1 MTTEKPSMA
10 VLFVDVSDST
20 KIYEALGDTAAFV
33 AVRGCIDLL
42 QDITKAFD
50 GRVVKTIGDGVMCV
64 FPAADAAAMAASEM
78 QMRISRRPNEGGAR
92 IMIRAGFLYG
102 PVIEDNDDVFG
113 DSVNVAARM
122 AGLALSGQ
130 VITSGATVAALSP
143 LLRNFTRRLD
153 ALPVKGKSEEVEVY
167 ELLWETGS
175 DHTIMP
181 TRPAPRTVAGGA
193 ATLHV
198 TYRGVTIALKGEASF
213 GRDTGNTV
221 VVTDP
226 TASRLHAR
234 AELRGGKFVLIDQS
248 SYGTFVTISGGGSEI
263 RLRRE
268 EMILHGSGVIA
279 FGHSARDAAADVVE
293 FRCESEPP

>member
-1 MTTEKPSMA
+1 VNSPKTSLA

-42 QDITKAFD
+42 QEITKSFD

-64 FPAADAAAMAASEM
+64 FPKADAAAMAASEM
-78 QMRISRRPNEGGAR
+78 QMKIAHQKNTSGTKL
-92 IMIRAGFLYG
+92 MIRAGFFYG
-102 PVIEDNDDVFG
+102 PVIEDGDDVFG

-130 VITSGATVAALSP
+130 VITSGETVALLSP
-143 LLRNFTRRLD
+143 HLRKFTRRLD
-153 ALPVKGKSEEVEVY
+153 ALPVKGKAEEVEVC
-167 ELLWETGS
+167 ELMWQIGS
-175 DHTIMP
+175 DHTVMP
-181 TRPAPRTVAGGA
+181 TRHASGTSGKAL
-193 ATLHV
+193 LHV
-198 TYRGVTIALKGEASF
+198 TYRGVTVTLKGEATF

-221 VVTDP
+221 VVMDP

-234 AELRGGKFVLIDQS
+234 VELRGGKFTLIDQS
-248 SYGTFVTISGGGSEI
+248 SYGTFVTIAGVSEI

-268 EMILHGSGVIA
+268 EMILHDSGIIA
-279 FGHSARDAAADVVE
+279 FGHSSRDTDDDVVE
-293 FRCESEPP
+293 FRCE

>member
-1 MTTEKPSMA
+1 MA

-20 KIYEALGDTAAFV
+20 RIYEALGDTAAFG
-33 AVRGCIDLL
+33 AVRGCLDLL

-64 FPAADAAAMAASEM
+64 FPTADAAAMAASEM
-78 QMRISRRPNEGGAR
+78 QVRISRRLNVGETKTKL
-92 IMIRAGFLYG
+92 MIRAGFLYG
-102 PVIEDNDDVFG
+102 PVIEDGDDVFG

-130 VITSGATVAALSP
+130 VITSGPTVEALSP
-143 LLRNFTRRLD
+143 HLRNFTRRLD

-167 ELLWETGS
+167 ELLWQTGS
-175 DHTIMP
+175 DHTVMP
-181 TRPAPRTVAGGA
+181 TRTAPRIDDSGTPS
-193 ATLHV
+193 LHV
-198 TYRGVTIALKGEASF
+198 AYHGVTTKLKGGASF
-213 GRDTGNTV
+213 GRDTGSTV

-234 AELRGGKFVLIDQS
+234 VELRGGKFILIDQS
-248 SYGTFVTISGGGSEI
+248 SYGTFVTISGGSEI

-279 FGHSARDAAADVVE
+279 FGHSARDTAAEVVE
-293 FRCESEPP
+293 FRCEWDA

>member
-1 MTTEKPSMA
+1 MSSQKTSMA

-33 AVRGCIDLL
+33 AVRGCLDLM
-42 QDITKAFD
+42 QEITKTFE

-64 FPAADAAAMAASEM
+64 FPTADAAAMAASEM
-78 QMRISRRPNEGGAR
+78 QVRISGRLNNGETRL
-92 IMIRAGFLYG
+92 MIRAGFLYG
-102 PVIEDNDDVFG
+102 PVIQDGDDVFG

-143 LLRNFTRRLD
+143 HLRNFTRRLD

-167 ELLWETGS
+167 ELLWQTGS
-175 DHTIMP
+175 DHTVMP
-181 TRPAPRTVAGGA
+181 TRTAPKTDNSGTASLR
-193 ATLHV
+193 V
-198 TYRGVTIALKGEASF
+198 TYRGSTIMIKGEASF

-221 VVTDP
+221 AVTDP

-234 AELRGGKFVLIDQS
+234 VELRGGKFVLIDQS
-248 SYGTFVTISGGGSEI
+248 SYGTFVTISGGSEI

-268 EMILHGSGVIA
+268 EMILHGSGIIA
-279 FGHSARDAAADVVE
+279 FGHSARDTADEVVE
-293 FRCESEPP
+293 FRCEWTV